1 MHKILILEDDLHLR
15 ATLEEELIAEGFDIT
30 GTDSS
35 DSVLDL
41 TFEQRFDL
49 YLFDVNVIGMDGFS
63 LLQALQESGDQTPT
77 IFLTSKNKTTDVIE
91 GFGVGASD
99 YLRKPF
105 EMEELI
111 VRILRF
117 LLTKKEYFISENICY
132 YPETYQIQNNGE
144 KSTLKQKEGQILEY
158 FLNHSGEIISKE
170 KILEDIYE
178 GEYITDSTFRGYIN
192 KIKSAIGT
200 EYLRNIRG
208 EGYILETV

>member
-15 ATLEEELIAEGFDIT
+15 ATLEEELSDEGFAVT

-35 DSVLDL
+35 ETVLNL
-41 TFEQRFDL
+41 TFESKFDL

-63 LLQALQESGDQTPT
+63 LLQALREGGDQTPT
-77 IFLTSKNKTTDVIE
+77 IFLTSKNKTSDVIK

-117 LLTKKEYFISENICY
+117 LSSKKTYSISENIRY
-132 YPETYQIQNNGE
+132 FPETYHIEHGDT
-144 KSTLKQKEGQILEY
+144 KTALKQKEGQILEY
-158 FLNHSGEIISKE
+158 FLTHQGEIISKE
-170 KILEDIYE
+170 RILEEIYE

-192 KIKSAIGT
+192 TIRSAIGK
-200 EYLRNIRG
+200 EHLRNIRG

>member
-35 DSVLDL
+35 DNVLDL

-63 LLQALQESGDQTPT
+63 LLQALRESGDQTPT

-117 LLTKKEYFISENICY
+117 LSIKKEYFISKDIYY

-144 KSTLKQKEGQILEY
+144 KLTLKQKEGQILEY

-200 EYLRNIRG
+200 AYLRNIRG

>member
-35 DSVLDL
+35 DNVLDL

-63 LLQALQESGDQTPT
+63 LLQALRESGDQTPT

-117 LLTKKEYFISENICY
+117 LLTKKEYFISEDICY

-144 KSTLKQKEGQILEY
+144 KLTLKQKEGQILEY

-200 EYLRNIRG
+200 AYLRNIRG

>member
-15 ATLEEELIAEGFDIT
+15 ATLEEELTDEGFAVT

-35 DSVLDL
+35 ETVLDL
-41 TFEQRFDL
+41 TFETKFDL

-63 LLQALQESGDQTPT
+63 LLQALRESGDQTPT
-77 IFLTSKNKTTDVIE
+77 IFLTSKNKTSDVLE

-117 LLTKKEYFISENICY
+117 LSTKKAYTISESIRY
-132 YPETYQIQNNGE
+132 FPGTYHIEHGDT
-144 KSTLKQKEGQILEY
+144 KTTLKQKEGQILEY
-158 FLNHSGEIISKE
+158 FLTHQEEIISKE
-170 KILEDIYE
+170 RILEEIYE

-192 KIKSAIGT
+192 KIKSAIGA

-208 EGYILETV
+208 EGYIFETT

>member
-35 DSVLDL
+35 DTVLDL

-63 LLQALQESGDQTPT
+63 LLQALRESGDQTPT

-117 LLTKKEYFISENICY
+117 LQQKKQYKVSESISY
-132 YPETYQIQNNGE
+132 HPESYEIWNDGE
-144 KSTLKQKEGQILEY
+144 KITLKQKEGQILEY
-158 FLNHSGEIISKE
+158 LLEHHGEIISKE
-170 KILEDIYE
+170 KVLEDIYA

-192 KIKSAIGT
+192 KIKSAIGK
-200 EYLRNIRG
+200 EHLRNIRG